1 MQVPWSARSTTA
13 LELCEKRAAMSGK
26 HASMHG
32 SGCGDGVKQ
41 QHCGAAKAFSFE
53 AVGLPKAY
61 QPRAQ
66 TPGTGRVG
74 CKDVLELSSSV
85 CSRTLQHE
93 VQVHPAKPKQG
104 IFLDG
109 HARLGCDRQLQ
120 YGQRAE
126 SASYVQ

>member
-1 MQVPWSARSTTA
+1 
-13 LELCEKRAAMSGK
+13 MSGK

-66 TPGTGRVG
+66 TPGT
-74 CKDVLELSSSV
+74 V
-85 CSRTLQHE
+85 CSRALQHE

-104 IFLDG
+104 IFVDG

-126 SASYVQ
+126 SASYVQWEPARRRICVEWRML